1 MARRLALGALIA
13 VAVWV
18 AALLIIDVVVGAR
31 QGAATA
37 ARLGESLQ
45 ATASIGDLDI
55 ALVRGT
61 FALQHLAVHRDD
73 VVGHLALEVAEVECA
88 LAPLGWALVDRG
100 CRTLAVR
107 GVRFEASSAA
117 LFKLPH
123 RTRTPIRADRLTVD
137 DAELTFSP
145 SAILPSLGRVVIRID
160 HAEAG
165 RTVFVTPLSW
175 IFSLE
180 QLRAHVELP
189 ANGTLEVTY
198 DHGELTA
205 SGSAFGPTP
214 VTLPLPAIPADA
226 DAHAQVEALVK
237 LGTDLAERLLAQRAG
252 AWLRSNL

>member
-1 MARRLALGALIA
+1 M
-13 VAVWV
+13 
-18 AALLIIDVVVGAR
+18 
-31 QGAATA
+31 
-37 ARLGESLQ
+37 
-45 ATASIGDLDI
+45 
-55 ALVRGT
+55 RGT
-61 FALQHLAVHRDD
+61 YALQHLAVHRDD
-73 VVGHLALEVAEVECA
+73 LVGHLALEIAEVDCS
-88 LAPLGWALVDRG
+88 LARLGWALVDRG

-117 LFKLPH
+117 LFKLQH
-123 RTRTPIRADRLTVD
+123 RTHTPIRADRVTVD
-137 DAELTFSP
+137 DAELAFSP
-145 SAILPSLGRVVIRID
+145 SAIVPSLGRVVIRID

-189 ANGTLEVTY
+189 ANVTLELTY
-198 DHGELTA
+198 EHGNLTA
-205 SGSAFGPTP
+205 AGSMLGPTP
-214 VTLPLPAIPADA
+214 VKLPLSLPAVAPDA